1 MKPSEDSLLAN
12 LEEFSALSAA
22 ASVTRIFA
30 MRLPTTAGFVP
41 NTVAWMA
48 PVRARRPFIPH
59 KIREI
64 PGGTAKRTKHGLIPM
79 SSRLKRPPLMPDSS
93 RILKVAIP
101 KGSLQEPT
109 IELLAKAGYEVY
121 VSSRGLRP
129 SSNDPELDLFMI
141 RAQEIGR
148 YLGQGFIDCGIT
160 GYDWAYENEVDL
172 IDLAEL
178 PYSRATT
185 RPTRWVLV
193 VPEDSPIRKP
203 EDLEGKRIATEG
215 VGITRRYLSERGINA
230 EVEFSWGAT
239 EVKVPDLV
247 DAIVDVTETGSSIKA
262 NRLRIVDTLLTSFPH
277 FYANPAAAAD
287 PWKREKMDRIA
298 LLLKAALGARGKVGL
313 KMNFPSARLPELL
326 ANLPSLR
333 RPTISNLS
341 EEGWVAVETVID
353 EIVVRDIIPELK
365 RLGAEGI
372 IEYPLNKIVP

>member
-1 MKPSEDSLLAN
+1 
-12 LEEFSALSAA
+12 
-22 ASVTRIFA
+22 
-30 MRLPTTAGFVP
+30 
-41 NTVAWMA
+41 
-48 PVRARRPFIPH
+48 
-59 KIREI
+59 
-64 PGGTAKRTKHGLIPM
+64 
-79 SSRLKRPPLMPDSS
+79 MPDPS
-93 RILKVAIP
+93 RTLRFAIP
-101 KGSLQEPT
+101 KGSLEKPT
-109 IELLAKAGYEVY
+109 VDLLAKAGYEVY

-129 SSNDPELDLFMI
+129 SSNDPELDLYLI

-160 GYDWAYENEVDL
+160 GLDWAYENGVDL
-172 IDLAEL
+172 VDLAEL
-178 PYSRATT
+178 PYSRATS

-193 VPEDSPIRKP
+193 VPEDSPIRRP

-215 VGITRRYLSERGINA
+215 VGITKRWLEERGINA

-277 FYANPAAAAD
+277 FYANPSAAAD
-287 PWKREKMDRIA
+287 PWKREKMERIA

-313 KMNFPSARLPELL
+313 KMNLPADKVPDLI
-326 ANLPSLR
+326 AKLPSLR

-341 EEGWVAVETVID
+341 EDSWVAVETVID

-365 RLGAEGI
+365 SLGAEGI

>member
-1 MKPSEDSLLAN
+1 
-12 LEEFSALSAA
+12 
-22 ASVTRIFA
+22 
-30 MRLPTTAGFVP
+30 
-41 NTVAWMA
+41 
-48 PVRARRPFIPH
+48 
-59 KIREI
+59 
-64 PGGTAKRTKHGLIPM
+64 
-79 SSRLKRPPLMPDSS
+79 MPDPS
-93 RILKVAIP
+93 RTLKVAIP
-101 KGSLQEPT
+101 KGSLQQPT
-109 IELLAKAGYEVY
+109 IELLAKAGYEIH

-129 SSNDPELDLFMI
+129 SSNDSELDLYLI

-160 GYDWAYENEVDL
+160 GYDWAYENGVDL

-215 VGITRRYLSERGINA
+215 VGITERYLKERGIKA
-230 EVEFSWGAT
+230 DVEFSWGAT

-247 DAIVDVTETGSSIKA
+247 DAIVDVTETGDSIKA

-287 PWKREKMDRIA
+287 PWKMEKMDRIA
-298 LLLKAALGARGKVGL
+298 LLLKAALCARGKVGL
-313 KMNFPSARLPELL
+313 KMN
-326 ANLPSLR
+326 LPSDRLAELIEKLTSLR
-333 RPTISNLS
+333 SPTIYQLS